1 MTKSSLESVAPA
13 TRPRPRRR
21 LVRRSVLVG
30 GILLLLVLGLV
41 VCVAV
46 VMARPVRDE
55 VRATATDGGV
65 TYLVIGNGSREHT
78 PQGVRSFGDK
88 TKFAGSRADVVLLV
102 HRSADGSTHT
112 VSVPRDIVVQRSDGS
127 PTRLAL
133 TLLDGVQQTVDALCR
148 TLKVGVNHVVMI
160 DGAGVTDTV
169 NAMGGVTVTLD
180 HPVRDAQAALS
191 LPAGTQRLDGTQA
204 LALVRSRHPEQN
216 VGGTWRT
223 TDEATGAAWRA
234 SWSATVFTALQ
245 DQLASAGPVTLAH
258 VAWTVS
264 GELTVD
270 SGMGPLDF
278 LDLARAASSPKTLP
292 IRTMGGL
299 AVAANA
305 GTRSA
310 LAAADLGKGCRVAA

>member
-1 MTKSSLESVAPA
+1 MTKTSLEPVAPA
-13 TRPRPRRR
+13 TSPRPRGRR
-21 LVRRSVLVG
+21 KRRRFLIGV
-30 GILLLLVLGLV
+30 LLLLVLGLV

-46 VMARPVRDE
+46 VMTRPVRE
-55 VRATATDGGV
+55 ELRATATDGGV
-65 TYLVIGNGSREHT
+65 TYLVIGNDSREHT
-78 PQGVRSFGDK
+78 PQGVKSFGDK

-102 HRSADGSTHT
+102 HRASDGSTHT
-112 VSVPRDIVVQRSDGS
+112 VSVPRDIVVERADGA

-169 NAMGGVTVTLD
+169 NARGGVTVTLD
-180 HPVRDAQAALS
+180 HPVRDAQAALA

-223 TDEATGAAWRA
+223 ADEATGAAWRA
-234 SWSATVFTALQ
+234 SWSATVFTNLQ
-245 DQLASAGPVTLAH
+245 NQLASAGPSTLAK

-264 GELTVD
+264 GDLTVD
-270 SGMGPLDF
+270 SGMGPPQF
-278 LDLARAASSPKTLP
+278 IELARAASSPKTLP

-299 AVAANA
+299 AVAANDA
-305 GTRSA
+305 TRSA
-310 LAAADLGKGCRVAA
+310 LAAANLGEGCSTGA